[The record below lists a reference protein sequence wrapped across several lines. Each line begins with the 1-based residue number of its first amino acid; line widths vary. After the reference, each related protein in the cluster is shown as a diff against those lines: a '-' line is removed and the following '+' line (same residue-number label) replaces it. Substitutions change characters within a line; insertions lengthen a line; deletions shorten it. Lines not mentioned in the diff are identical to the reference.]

1 MFGEASIRSTARG
14 LASCF
19 LLSAILCASADALDP
34 GKRLTQYGHTAWR
47 TQDGSFSGVPQV
59 AVQTSDG
66 YLWIGTTLGLVRF
79 DGVRFVAWNAS
90 AGQNLLDPRIFS
102 LLAARNGSLWIGT
115 GFSVSH
121 WVHGQLIN
129 YPEISGRVE
138 ALVEDAKGAVWL
150 VRTQIA
156 DGMGPICRIDGSVVK
171 CYGVRDGLPDFFP
184 VHLAVGDS
192 EDLWVGGYWGNGY
205 SELVRWRPG
214 SPPLDVR
221 RGDKHIEGV
230 SALNA
235 VGAGKAGSLWL
246 AIDDPRAQLS
256 LDHLQVGKW
265 TSQTFPDIPV
275 KNTDVTSL
283 FVDRDESLWIATAHE
298 GIFRIRDGHSE
309 HFGNA
314 DGLSS
319 DAVGQFFQ
327 DAEGSVWAVT
337 SAGLDNF
344 HDQPITSYALGEGL
358 SSAGAGAVVASRNG
372 DVWIA
377 NFQAVDHLH
386 NNRLSA
392 IRPGNGLPGQNVTTL
407 FEDHAGRL
415 WLGIDNGL
423 WVYDGSTFRAV
434 RHADGSPLG
443 TVFAI
448 TEDIENSVWVLA
460 AHNLLHIDD
469 MRLQAEIISP
479 QISRAYILAPNPK
492 GGLVLGLA
500 NGDLLFYKN
509 SPGQDAATLTVPSY
523 ETRNTRQIR
532 DLLVEDDG
540 SVWAT
545 NMDEL
550 VRFKD
555 GKRENL
561 SLRNGLPCDEIFALV
576 KDASGAIWLYTK
588 CGIIEIN
595 KTELDRWWAKPGV
608 LVAYKLIDES
618 DGVQPGLTSL
628 KPQAV
633 RTPDGRL
640 WFVNGRI
647 LQMLDPNN
655 RHANPVPPP
664 VHIEQIVADRQTYLP
679 GKSVGLPALT
689 SDIQIDYAGL
699 SFVAPQKVRFRY
711 KLEGRDTDWQDP
723 GTRRQA
729 FYSDLPPGRYLFHV
743 IACNNDGLW
752 NETGATLDFV
762 VPPAIYQTVWFK
774 VLLLLLGLSLIW
786 LLFRLR
792 IRQLTAEIQS
802 RMAERL
808 GERERIARELHDTLL
823 QGFHGLLLRFQV
835 VNQLIPKNEKAH
847 EIMED
852 AMNRADQLMSESRER
867 IRNLRRETGAIA
879 ALPEALSAIGEDRMQ
894 ETIGFRLVVEGAPRE
909 VDPMIRDEMYLIGR
923 EAIVNALTHSLGSM
937 VEVEINYDHSGVR
950 LRVRDDGKGI
960 PSEIIRSGGVSGHW
974 GLSGMK
980 ERALKIGGQFKIWNR
995 SGAGTEVEL
1004 KVPAAL
1010 AYPRQAN
1017 TSVVTRMLALF
1028 GRRNASS
1035 LRDD

>member
-1 MFGEASIRSTARG
+1 M
-14 LASCF
+14 
-19 LLSAILCASADALDP
+19 
-34 GKRLTQYGHTAWR
+34 
-47 TQDGSFSGVPQV
+47 PQV

-79 DGVRFVAWNAS
+79 DGVRFVAWNPPP
-90 AGQNLLDPRIFS
+90 GQNLLDPRIFS
-102 LLAARNGSLWIGT
+102 LLAARDGSLWIGT

-138 ALVEDAKGAVWL
+138 ALVEDAKGVVWL
-150 VRTQIA
+150 ARTQIA
-156 DGMGPICRIDGSVVK
+156 DGMGPICRIDGSGVK
-171 CYGVRDGLPDFFP
+171 CYGVRDGLPDFLP
-184 VHLAVGDS
+184 LHLVASDS

-214 SPPLDVR
+214 APPLDVR

-235 VGAGKAGSLWL
+235 IGAGKAGSLWV
-246 AIDDPRAQLS
+246 AIDDPRTQLS
-256 LDHLQVGKW
+256 LDHLQSGKW
-265 TSQTFPDIPV
+265 TSQAFPDIPV

-298 GIFRIRDGHSE
+298 GIFRVRGGATE
-309 HFGNA
+309 HFSNA

-392 IRPGNGLPGQNVTTL
+392 IRAGNGLPGQNVTTL
-407 FEDHAGRL
+407 FEDDAGRL

-469 MRLQAEIISP
+469 MRLQAEIKSP
-479 QISRAYILAPNPK
+479 QISQAYILAPNPK

-509 SPGQDAATLTVPSY
+509 SPGQDAATLTVPSH

-555 GKRENL
+555 GKRQNL

-576 KDASGAIWLYTK
+576 KDTSGAIWLYTK
-588 CGIIEIN
+588 CGIIEIK

-655 RHANPVPPP
+655 RHTNPVPPS
-664 VHIEQIVADRQTYLP
+664 VHIEQVIADRQTYLP
-679 GKSVGLPALT
+679 GQGVVLPALT

-774 VLLLLLGLSLIW
+774 LLLLLLGLSLTW

-792 IRQLTAEIQS
+792 IRQLTEEIQS

-879 ALPEALSAIGEDRMQ
+879 ALPEVLSAIGEDRIQ
-894 ETIGFRLVVEGAPRE
+894 ESIGFRLVVEGAPRE

-923 EAIVNALTHSLGSM
+923 EAIINALTHSLGSM
-937 VEVEINYDHSGVR
+937 VEVEINYDQSGVR

-980 ERALKIGGQFKIWNR
+980 ERALRIGGQFKIWNR
-995 SGAGTEVEL
+995 TGAGTEVEL

-1010 AYPRQAN
+1010 AYPRQGNA
-1017 TSVVTRMLALF
+1017 SLRSRMLALF
-1028 GRRNASS
+1028 GRRNPGS